1 MSNDLFKNAIA
12 LTGGI
17 STGKSTV
24 CNLFKLHGFLTI
36 DADVIAHK
44 LLDENSSKIASMFG
58 NQYVQDNKVLRKE
71 LGKIIFSN
79 EENKLKL
86 EALLH
91 PLIKEEIIKE
101 SRIFEEQNKPYFVDI
116 PLFFEKMN
124 YPISKS
130 LVIYTPKELQIQR
143 LMKRDNIDENEA
155 KLKIS
160 NQMDIEEKKKLS
172 NMVIDNSKD
181 LKHLQA
187 EVERIIGEIL
197 WRTQNIAQVE
207 MTLLF
212 FIHL

>member
-36 DADVIAHK
+36 DADVIAHR
-44 LLDENSSKIASMFG
+44 LLDENSNKIASMFG
-58 NQYVQDNKVLRKE
+58 EQYVQNGKVLRKE

-91 PLIKEEIIKE
+91 PLIKEQIIKE
-101 SRIFEEQNKPYFVDI
+101 SKIFEEQNKPYFVDI
-116 PLFFEKMN
+116 PLFFEKMS
-124 YPISKS
+124 YPIPKS

-160 NQMDIEEKKKLS
+160 NQMDIEEKRKLAD
-172 NMVIDNSKD
+172 MVIDNSQN

-187 EVERIIGEIL
+187 EVERIIGEII
-197 WRTQNIAQVE
+197 WHIQNTVQVE
-207 MTLLF
+207 MTL
-212 FIHL
+212 

>member
-36 DADVIAHK
+36 DADLIAHR
-44 LLDENSSKIASMFG
+44 LLDENSDKIAIMFG
-58 NQYVQDNKVLRKE
+58 DKYVENGKVLRKE

-91 PLIKEEIIKE
+91 PLIQNEIIKE
-101 SRIFEEQNKPYFVDI
+101 SKIFEEQNKPYFVDI
-116 PLFFEKMN
+116 PLFFEKMH
-124 YPISKS
+124 YPIPKS
-130 LVIYTPKELQIQR
+130 LLIYTPKDIQVQR

-160 NQMDIEEKKKLS
+160 NQMDIEEKKKLAD
-172 NMVIDNSKD
+172 MVIDNSKD
-181 LKHLQA
+181 LKHLQV
-187 EVERIIGEIL
+187 EVERIIGEI
-197 WRTQNIAQVE
+197 I
-207 MTLLF
+207 
-212 FIHL
+212 

>member
-36 DADVIAHK
+36 DADLIAHR
-44 LLDENSSKIASMFG
+44 LLDENSNKIATMFG
-58 NQYVQDNKVLRKE
+58 NQYVENGKVLRKE

-101 SRIFEEQNKPYFVDI
+101 SKIFEEQNKPYFVDI
-116 PLFFEKMN
+116 PLFFEKMH
-124 YPISKS
+124 YPIAKS

-143 LMKRDNIDENEA
+143 LMKRDTISEDEA

-160 NQMDIEEKKKLS
+160 NQMDIEEKRKLAD
-172 NMVIDNSKD
+172 MVIDNSQN
-181 LKHLQA
+181 LKHLQN
-187 EVERIIGEIL
+187 EVERIIGEI
-197 WRTQNIAQVE
+197 I
-207 MTLLF
+207 
-212 FIHL
+212 

>member
-36 DADVIAHK
+36 DADVIAHR
-44 LLDENSSKIASMFG
+44 LLDENSNKIASMFG
-58 NQYVQDNKVLRKE
+58 EQYVQNGKVIRKE

-91 PLIKEEIIKE
+91 PLIKEQIIKE
-101 SRIFEEQNKPYFVDI
+101 SKIFEEQNKPYFVDI

-124 YPISKS
+124 YPIPKS
-130 LVIYTPKELQIQR
+130 LVIYTQKELQIQR

-160 NQMDIEEKKKLS
+160 NQMDIEEKRKLAD
-172 NMVIDNSKD
+172 MVIDNSQN
-181 LKHLQA
+181 LKHLQN
-187 EVERIIGEIL
+187 EVERIIGEII
-197 WRTQNIAQVE
+197 WHIQNIVRVE
-207 MTLLF
+207 MTL
-212 FIHL
+212 

>member
-36 DADVIAHK
+36 DADLIAHR
-44 LLDENSSKIASMFG
+44 LLDENSDKIASMFG
-58 NQYVQDNKVLRKE
+58 EKYVENGKVIRKE

-91 PLIKEEIIKE
+91 PLIENEIIKE
-101 SRIFEEQNKPYFVDI
+101 SKIFEEQNKPYFVDI
-116 PLFFEKMN
+116 PLFFEKMH
-124 YPISKS
+124 YPIPKS
-130 LVIYTPKELQIQR
+130 LVIYTPKDIQIQR

-160 NQMDIEEKKKLS
+160 NQMDIEEKRKLA
-172 NMVIDNSKD
+172 NMVIDNSQN
-181 LKHLQA
+181 LKHLQN
-187 EVERIIGEIL
+187 EVERIIGEII
-197 WRTQNIAQVE
+197 WYTQNIVQVE
-207 MTLLF
+207 MTL
-212 FIHL
+212 

>member
-24 CNLFKLHGFLTI
+24 CNLLKLHGFLAI
-36 DADVIAHK
+36 DADKIAHK
-44 LLDENSSKIASMFG
+44 LLDENSSKIEEMFG
-58 NQYVQDNKVLRKE
+58 KEYVENGKVLRKE

-101 SRIFEEQNKPYFVDI
+101 SKIYEEQNKPYFVDI
-116 PLFFEKMN
+116 PLFFEKMH

-143 LMKRDNIDENEA
+143 LMKRDNIDEKEA

-160 NQMDIEEKKKLS
+160 NQMDIEEKRKLA
-172 NMVIDNSKD
+172 NIVIDNSKD
-181 LKHLQA
+181 LKHLQN
-187 EVERIIGEIL
+187 EVERVIGEI
-197 WRTQNIAQVE
+197 I
-207 MTLLF
+207 
-212 FIHL
+212 

>member
-24 CNLFKLHGFLTI
+24 CNLLKLHGFLTI
-36 DADVIAHK
+36 DADKIAHK
-44 LLDENSSKIASMFG
+44 LLDENSSKIEEMFG
-58 NQYVQDNKVLRKE
+58 KEYVENGKVLRKE

-101 SRIFEEQNKPYFVDI
+101 SKIYEEQNKPYFIDI
-116 PLFFEKMN
+116 PLFFEKMH

-143 LMKRDNIDENEA
+143 LMKRDNIDEKEA

-160 NQMDIEEKKKLS
+160 NQMDIEEKRKLA
-172 NMVIDNSKD
+172 NIVIDNSKD
-181 LKHLQA
+181 LKHLQN
-187 EVERIIGEIL
+187 EVERVIGEI
-197 WRTQNIAQVE
+197 I
-207 MTLLF
+207 
-212 FIHL
+212 

>member
-36 DADVIAHK
+36 DADVIAHR
-44 LLDENSSKIASMFG
+44 LLDENSNKIASMFG
-58 NQYVQDNKVLRKE
+58 EQYVQNGKVLRKE

-91 PLIKEEIIKE
+91 PLIKEQIILE
-101 SRIFEEQNKPYFVDI
+101 SKIFEEQNKPYFVDI
-116 PLFFEKMN
+116 PLFFEKMS
-124 YPISKS
+124 YPIPKS

-160 NQMDIEEKKKLS
+160 NQMDIEEKRKLA
-172 NMVIDNSKD
+172 NMVIDNSQN
-181 LKHLQA
+181 LKHLQN
-187 EVERIIGEIL
+187 EVERIIGEI
-197 WRTQNIAQVE
+197 I
-207 MTLLF
+207 
-212 FIHL
+212 

>member
-36 DADVIAHK
+36 DADLIAHR
-44 LLDENSSKIASMFG
+44 LLDENSNKIALMFG
-58 NQYVQDNKVLRKE
+58 EQYVQNNKVLRKE
-71 LGKIIFSN
+71 LGKIIFSD
-79 EENKLKL
+79 EKNKLKL

-101 SRIFEEQNKPYFVDI
+101 SRIFESQNKPYFVDI

-130 LVIYTPKELQIQR
+130 LVIYTPKNIQVQR
-143 LMKRDNIDENEA
+143 LMKRDNIDETEA

-160 NQMDIEEKKKLS
+160 NQMDIEEKKKLAD
-172 NMVIDNSKD
+172 MVIDNSQN

-187 EVERIIGEIL
+187 EVERIIGKI
-197 WRTQNIAQVE
+197 I
-207 MTLLF
+207 
-212 FIHL
+212 

>member
-36 DADVIAHK
+36 DADVIAHR
-44 LLDENSSKIASMFG
+44 LLDENSNKISSMFG
-58 NQYVQDNKVLRKE
+58 EQYVQNGKVLRKE

-91 PLIKEEIIKE
+91 PLIKEQIILE
-101 SRIFEEQNKPYFVDI
+101 SKIFEEQNKPYFVDI
-116 PLFFEKMN
+116 PLFFEKMS
-124 YPISKS
+124 YPIPKS

-160 NQMDIEEKKKLS
+160 NQMDIEEKKKLAD
-172 NMVIDNSKD
+172 MVIDNSQN

-187 EVERIIGEIL
+187 EVERIIGEI
-197 WRTQNIAQVE
+197 I
-207 MTLLF
+207 
-212 FIHL
+212 

>member
-1 MSNDLFKNAIA
+1 MSNNLFKNAIA

-24 CNLFKLHGFLTI
+24 CNLLKLHGFLTI
-36 DADVIAHK
+36 DADKIAHN
-44 LLDENSSKIASMFG
+44 LLDENSSKIEEMFG
-58 NQYVQDNKVLRKE
+58 KEYVENGKVLRKE

-101 SRIFEEQNKPYFVDI
+101 SKIYEEQNKPYFVDI
-116 PLFFEKMN
+116 PLFFEKMH

-143 LMKRDNIDENEA
+143 LMKRDNIDEKEA

-160 NQMDIEEKKKLS
+160 NQMDIEEKRKLA
-172 NMVIDNSKD
+172 NIVIDNSKD
-181 LKHLQA
+181 LKHLQN
-187 EVERIIGEIL
+187 EVERVIGEI
-197 WRTQNIAQVE
+197 I
-207 MTLLF
+207 
-212 FIHL
+212 

>member
-36 DADVIAHK
+36 DADKIAHK
-44 LLDENSSKIASMFG
+44 LLDENSDKIIEMFG
-58 NQYVQDNKVLRKE
+58 KQYVENGKVLRKE

-101 SRIFEEQNKPYFVDI
+101 SKIFEEQNKPYFVDI
-116 PLFFEKMN
+116 PLFFEKMH
-124 YPISKS
+124 YPIPKS
-130 LVIYTPKELQIQR
+130 LVIYTPKELQIER

-160 NQMDIEEKKKLS
+160 NQMDIEEKKNLAD
-172 NMVIDNSKD
+172 MVIDNSKD
-181 LKHLQA
+181 LKHLQD
-187 EVERIIGEIL
+187 EVERIIGEI
-197 WRTQNIAQVE
+197 I
-207 MTLLF
+207 
-212 FIHL
+212 

>member
-36 DADVIAHK
+36 DADLIAHK

-58 NQYVQDNKVLRKE
+58 PQYVQDQKVLRKE

-124 YPISKS
+124 YPIPKS
-130 LVIYTPKELQIQR
+130 LVVYTPKELQIQR
-143 LMKRDNIDENEA
+143 LMKRDNINENEA

-160 NQMDIEEKKKLS
+160 NQMDIEEKRKLA

-181 LKHLQA
+181 LKHLEA
-187 EVERIIGEIL
+187 EVERIIHEI
-197 WRTQNIAQVE
+197 I
-207 MTLLF
+207 
-212 FIHL
+212 

>member
-36 DADVIAHK
+36 DADKIAHR
-44 LLDENSSKIASMFG
+44 LLDENSHKIASMFG
-58 NQYVQDNKVLRKE
+58 EQYVENGKVLRKE

-101 SRIFEEQNKPYFVDI
+101 SKIFEEQNKPYFVDI
-116 PLFFEKMN
+116 PLFFEKMH
-124 YPISKS
+124 YPIPKS
-130 LVIYTPKELQIQR
+130 LVIYTPKNLQIER
-143 LMKRDNIDENEA
+143 LMKRDDISEDEA

-160 NQMDIEEKKKLS
+160 NQMDIEEKRKLAD
-172 NMVIDNSKD
+172 MVIDNSQN
-181 LKHLQA
+181 LKHLQN
-187 EVERIIGEIL
+187 EVERIIGEI
-197 WRTQNIAQVE
+197 I
-207 MTLLF
+207 
-212 FIHL
+212 

>member
-36 DADVIAHK
+36 DADVIAHR
-44 LLDENSSKIASMFG
+44 LLDENSNKIASMFG
-58 NQYVQDNKVLRKE
+58 EQYVQNGKVLRKE

-91 PLIKEEIIKE
+91 PLIKEQIILE
-101 SRIFEEQNKPYFVDI
+101 SKIFEEQNKPYFVDI
-116 PLFFEKMN
+116 PLFFEKMS
-124 YPISKS
+124 YPIPKS

-160 NQMDIEEKKKLS
+160 NQMDIEEKRKLAD
-172 NMVIDNSKD
+172 MVIDNSQN
-181 LKHLQA
+181 LKHLQN
-187 EVERIIGEIL
+187 EVERIIGEI
-197 WRTQNIAQVE
+197 I
-207 MTLLF
+207 
-212 FIHL
+212 